1 MTEVASKLAG
11 SAGVLILRKV
21 ASSGLSAISSIVV
34 VRSLAPGEFGQYAAG
49 LSAFYLLVALTE
61 FGFAEVLGRA
71 LGRGRVDEASFGR
84 RLLLINLAW
93 SGLVALAGVVLAGL
107 FAYGSIRGGTLLALT
122 PAIALAGV
130 TSLRQFFYAKH
141 EVGRMATVDLST
153 AAVSTVVI
161 VTLAVLGAPPVLLAG
176 AASLASV
183 ATSLILLRVGWHW
196 ISRRSATAPVRYP
209 PGGVIRDALPI
220 GFASFLATAYVSI
233 DVVILSTIFAPD
245 VLGQYAS
252 AVKVLSLLTIFPGL
266 VMAVAL
272 PQLSADWSD
281 PARLG
286 PLLARLWHW
295 FMSLVLPALV
305 IVAVNAAGVMTI
317 LFGAGYAAAGGYV
330 RVLML
335 AGGVAMLSQLLGVVV
350 VAAARAGWL
359 VAQNIVALVL
369 NVGGNLLLT
378 PRWGI
383 GAAAWLT
390 VATEVLVCAG
400 SALILRD
407 RVPYAALLRV
417 SRIPV
422 AAVAVAATAGS
433 LLGARPW
440 AALLCSG
447 AVYLA
452 VMSAARGWPAELIRM
467 VPAMARSA

>member
-61 FGFAEVLGRA
+61 FGFGEVLGRA
-71 LGRGRVDEASFGR
+71 LGRGRIDERSFGR
-84 RLLLINLAW
+84 LLLRINLAW

-107 FAYGSIRGGTLLALT
+107 FAYGSVRGGTLLALT

-161 VTLAVLGAPPVLLAG
+161 VMLAVLGAPPVLLAA

-183 ATSLILLRVGWHW
+183 ITSLVLLRVGWHW
-196 ISRRSATAPVRYP
+196 ISHR
-209 PGGVIRDALPI
+209 PGPTYSTGRIIRDALPI

-233 DVVILSTIFAPD
+233 DVVILSTIFPPE

-286 PLLARLWHW
+286 PLLTRLWHW
-295 FMSLVLPALV
+295 FLSLVLPALV
-305 IVAVNAAGVMTI
+305 IVAVNAGGVMTL
-317 LFGAGYAAAGGYV
+317 LFGASYAAAGGYV

-335 AGGVAMLSQLLGVVV
+335 AGAVAMLSQLLGVVV

-390 VATEVLVCAG
+390 VATEVFVCAG
-400 SALILRD
+400 SWLILRD
-407 RVPYAALLRV
+407 RLPYAALLKV

-422 AAVAVAATAGS
+422 AAVAVAAAAGS
-433 LLGARPW
+433 LLAARPW

-452 VMSAARGWPAELIRM
+452 VMSAARGWPAELLRM
-467 VPAMARSA
+467 VPRMARSA